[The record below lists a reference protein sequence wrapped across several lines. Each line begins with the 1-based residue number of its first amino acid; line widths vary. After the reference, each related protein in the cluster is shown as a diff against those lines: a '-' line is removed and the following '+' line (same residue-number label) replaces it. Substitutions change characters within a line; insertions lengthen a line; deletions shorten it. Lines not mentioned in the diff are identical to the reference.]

1 MSTTKL
7 TVVERR
13 DSYHHGDLAAALKA
27 VAIELIA
34 ARGVEGFS
42 LREAA
47 AAVNVSPSAAY
58 KHYASKTELL
68 AAVTEDSFEELN
80 ASLQR
85 AMQGVALRGDAAE
98 LAVARV
104 QAVGR
109 AYVRFAL
116 EHAARFQA
124 MYGVS
129 ELCTHRRSVLAAVQ
143 NDGDGADITSP
154 SYLTLRSALD
164 DVRSAGLLAACTR
177 VEAETAVWSAIHG
190 YANLLV
196 AGMAPIPPA
205 SELEGRVDR
214 LVQGTIVGLSAP
226 IGTAA
231 GRARVAGPARAG
243 SVGTASHLSRL
254 VIADG
259 GRTLVVR
266 ATDVDY
272 IESAGKHAMVH
283 VGKAV
288 HAMPES
294 LSALETQ
301 LDPEHF
307 LRVSQVA
314 IVNLDRIKE
323 VKAKTKDGHVL
334 VLTTGASIQ
343 MTRGVQVLEQA
354 LKFS

>member
-1 MSTTKL
+1 MKTAKL

-109 AYVRFAL
+109 AYVHFAL
-116 EHAARFQA
+116 ENATRFQA

-129 ELCTHRRSVLAAVQ
+129 ELCAHRRTVLAAVQ
-143 NDGDGADITSP
+143 NPSDGADITSP

-164 DVRSAGLLAACTR
+164 DVRSAGLLVACSR

-205 SELEGRVDR
+205 SELDARVDR
-214 LVQGTIVGLSAP
+214 LVHAALVGLSAP
-226 IGTAA
+226 SGPGA
-231 GRARVAGPARAG
+231 RARAAAPGRAG
-243 SVGTASHLSRL
+243 SGGTASHLSRL

-266 ATDVDY
+266 VTDVDY
-272 IESAGKHAMVH
+272 IEATGKHAMVH
-283 VGKAV
+283 IGKAA

-294 LSALETQ
+294 LSALEAQ

-307 LRVSQVA
+307 LRVSQAA

-323 VKAKTKDGHVL
+323 VKAKTKDGHVM